1 MPDQFTAGTLRT
13 HITGVALPW
22 STSPNLADNT
32 PIVTHSLGGDPTNL
46 RRATDIP
53 ALNLRQIL
61 LPAPNDFILERR
73 KALGFV
79 DPATVIP
86 RQPVRGPLDVA
97 LDVAITPGAAVGTA
111 PAVDWRVRWGWPWI
125 TTVQDQDGCEI
136 LLGLLRHC
144 RCREHGANR
153 AFRLEQALRG
163 RCSRRHG
170 SQVRERWRP
179 RRGAQLDRCERN
191 LRSRMLPV
199 AYKRS
204 ALHADARSRWTHRQD
219 FSSRGTRQHRRPEEM
234 ARYCRSARS
243 SLSPFTTTSMD
254 TRVEYIL
261 RARPALPIT
270 FAATTASASSAMT
283 IPNRRG

>member
-1 MPDQFTAGTLRT
+1 MPDQFTAGTLRR

-22 STSPNLADNT
+22 STNPNLADNT
-32 PIVTHSLGGDPTNL
+32 PIVTHSLGGDPTSL

-125 TTVQDQDGCEI
+125 TTVQDQDGCGI

-144 RCREHGANR
+144 RCREHGAN
-153 AFRLEQALRG
+153 
-163 RCSRRHG
+163 
-170 SQVRERWRP
+170 
-179 RRGAQLDRCERN
+179 
-191 LRSRMLPV
+191 
-199 AYKRS
+199 
-204 ALHADARSRWTHRQD
+204 
-219 FSSRGTRQHRRPEEM
+219 
-234 ARYCRSARS
+234 
-243 SLSPFTTTSMD
+243 
-254 TRVEYIL
+254 
-261 RARPALPIT
+261 
-270 FAATTASASSAMT
+270 
-283 IPNRRG
+283 